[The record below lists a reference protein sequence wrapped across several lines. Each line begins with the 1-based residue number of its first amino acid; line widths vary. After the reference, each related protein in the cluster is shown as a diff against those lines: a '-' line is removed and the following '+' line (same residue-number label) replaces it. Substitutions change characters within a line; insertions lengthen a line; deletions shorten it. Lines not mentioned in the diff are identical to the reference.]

1 MFDKKIKKAQT
12 ILIQTGN
19 RLDGKGETIASLLRN
34 LGQSITAG
42 NEVDTAALDIKN
54 I

>member
-1 MFDKKIKKAQT
+1 MLDENFEKAQT

-19 RLDGKGETIASLLRN
+19 RLDGKGKTIALLLRN

-42 NEVDTAALDIKN
+42 NEVDTAALEIKN
-54 I
+54 F